1 MPSVQQKPTLLWCI
15 SGSATKIKTEE
26 AGDDRGR
33 NEEEAKELGGEEVE
47 EENEEEE
54 QWDSS

>member
-1 MPSVQQKPTLLWCI
+1 MQNVFSVRHKPSLLWCI
-15 SGSATKIKTEE
+15 SCSATKIKREE

-33 NEEEAKELGGEEVE
+33 NEEEVE
-47 EENEEEE
+47 EEKEEDKEEE